1 MRKRVLLLSFAFV
14 AVSAPAFAQ
23 TPSPSPSP
31 EPPPAPAP
39 APAEAY
45 PPPAAE
51 PVPAPPPPAPP
62 KEEASKEDKQL
73 LRFYAWIKPTVGVA
87 SAAVES
93 FSQPNASAISAAGNP
108 ALASVPDEARAT
120 FQVAQSRFGVWVN
133 EKQPVR
139 GQLEFDLVDFTKASP
154 TVASV
159 PRIRIAKG
167 EWAPS
172 KEVLVIAGQ
181 DWDIHAPIAPH
192 GYNLVGAAYL
202 AGNTGFMRQQVKL
215 LYTLPNL
222 ELGAAIGLQG
232 NNNTNRDASIELSRM
247 PTFAARV
254 AYLAGDVGR
263 VGVSGIVSQLRFGP
277 GTDNDHYVTA
287 GGGALYF
294 DLTPVKPFNVR
305 AEGYVGRNLAN
316 LSLLAL
322 GQRVGD
328 DDIDEVG
335 GFLSAK
341 LKITDSHAVYAHGG
355 TAQTLKPSK
364 VAPSYAYPAATG
376 GGTPGPA
383 ALSGTGP
390 GLKYN
395 ITARVGYEIRISKF
409 AAVFL
414 EGSYYRSKFALV
426 AADEGRFDSLRQA
439 FVGELGMMFT
449 L

>member
-1 MRKRVLLLSFAFV
+1 MREQAILLSV
-14 AVSAPAFAQ
+14 ATLLTVSVPAYAQ
-23 TPSPSPSP
+23 APSPSP
-31 EPPPAPAP
+31 EPAPAPAAEPEP

-45 PPPAAE
+45 PT
-51 PVPAPPPPAPP
+51 PAPPPPEPP
-62 KEEASKEDKQL
+62 KEAPKEEKQL
-73 LRFYAWIKPTVGVA
+73 LRFYAWVKPTVTVS

-108 ALASVPDEARAT
+108 ALASVPDDARAT

-133 EKQPVR
+133 EKEPVR

-172 KEVLVIAGQ
+172 NEVLLVAGQ
-181 DWDIHAPIAPH
+181 DWDLHAPIAPH

-202 AGNTGFMRQQVKL
+202 AGNTGFMRQQLKV

-247 PTFAARV
+247 PTFAVRA

-277 GTDNDHYVTA
+277 GTNNDHYVTA

-322 GQRVGD
+322 GQRVGE
-328 DDIDEVG
+328 DDIDEIG

-341 LKITDSHAVYAHGG
+341 YKVSDSHAIYAHGG

-364 VAPSYAYPAATG
+364 VSPSYSYPAAAAG
-376 GGTPGPA
+376 ATPGPA

-395 ITARVGYEIRISKF
+395 ITVRVGYEIRISKF
-409 AAVFL
+409 AAVYL

-426 AADEGRFDSLRQA
+426 AADDGRFDSLRQA
-439 FVGELGMMFT
+439 FVGDLGMMFT

>member
-1 MRKRVLLLSFAFV
+1 MHERAILVSVAALLTL
-14 AVSAPAFAQ
+14 SAPAFAQ
-23 TPSPSPSP
+23 APAPPS
-31 EPPPAPAP
+31 PPPAEPAP
-39 APAEAY
+39 TPAPVPGEAY
-45 PPPAAE
+45 PPP
-51 PVPAPPPPAPP
+51 PAVVPPAAPKEEPP
-62 KEEASKEDKQL
+62 KEEKQL
-73 LRFYAWIKPTVGVA
+73 LRFYAWIKPTIGVA

-108 ALASVPDEARAT
+108 ALASVPDDARAT
-120 FQVAQSRFGVWVN
+120 FQVAQSRFGVWIN
-133 EKQPVR
+133 EKEPVR

-172 KEVLVIAGQ
+172 KEVLLIAGQ
-181 DWDIHAPIAPH
+181 DWDLHAPMAPH

-222 ELGAAIGLQG
+222 ELGAAVGLQG
-232 NNNTNRDASIELSRM
+232 NNNTNRDAGIELSRM
-247 PTFAARV
+247 PTFAVRA

-263 VGVSGIVSQLRFGP
+263 VGVSGIVSQFRFGP

-294 DLTPVKPFNVR
+294 DLTPVKALNVR

-322 GQRVGD
+322 GQRVGE
-328 DDIDEVG
+328 DDIDEIG

-341 LKITDSHAVYAHGG
+341 FKITDSHAIYAHGG

-364 VAPSYAYPAATG
+364 VSPSYAYPAAG
-376 GGTPGPA
+376 GAA

-395 ITARVGYEIRISKF
+395 ITTRVGYEIRISKF
-409 AAVFL
+409 AAFFL

-426 AADEGRFDSLRQA
+426 AADDGKFDSLRQA